1 MRFPLAHL
9 AGART
14 NPGDVGGH
22 QGRVWSQPTAHPEGL
37 PACICHPTTAPR
49 GPGWSLSV
57 AGFPLLL
64 YWDFAGEESGP
75 GGLGWNP
82 QGMPWSPCIMG
93 QWSQAPAWT
102 GGVMA

>member
-22 QGRVWSQPTAHPEGL
+22 QGRGGPNPPPIQRGSPGVHMPPNNCS
-37 PACICHPTTAPR
+37 PR

-57 AGFPLLL
+57 AGFPLPSSTGILR
-64 YWDFAGEESGP
+64 GK
-75 GGLGWNP
+75 
-82 QGMPWSPCIMG
+82 
-93 QWSQAPAWT
+93 SQAQ
-102 GGVMA
+102 GV